1 MKVGFAS
8 TGDVYRITPKAQ
20 LQKLNGV
27 YIIFNKEPFS
37 EGAFRECYLGFLV
50 DKQKKNIKLDDIVS
64 GKCVMKLY
72 KNKTINN
79 IRNDLEGDLISSSIA
94 NAYAAAFNNII
105 KIPNKINFVNPLATV
120 DMNKQVIVLEPFIEG
135 QYTKFSNNFGYE
147 NKDYN
152 AYIPAA
158 FSHYT
163 WLLSEG
169 RLVINDIQGVFNNGK
184 YILTDPAI
192 QSVEKK
198 YGGSDIGCF
207 GLFVFLATH
216 KHNDI
221 CKNWTWIPMQL
232 QPAIGVFAGAM
243 KRTSFDFEHKENIIK
258 YFPIYMGLIKYIFK

>member
-1 MKVGFAS
+1 MIKVGLAS
-8 TGDVYRITPKAQ
+8 TGDVYRITPKGQ

-37 EGAFRECYLGFLV
+37 EGTFRIFYLGFLV

-64 GKCVMKLY
+64 GKCVIKLY
-72 KNKTINN
+72 KTIDN
-79 IRNDLEGDLISSSIA
+79 IQNDLKGDLTSSFIA

-120 DMNKQVIVLEPFIEG
+120 DTNKQVIVLEPFIEG
-135 QYTKFSNNFGYE
+135 QYTRFSNNFGYE

-152 AYIPAA
+152 AYIPA

-163 WLLSEG
+163 WLCSKG

-198 YGGSDIGCF
+198 YAGSDIGCY
-207 GLFVFLATH
+207 GLIVFLATH

-232 QPAIGVFAGAM
+232 QPALGVFAGSI
-243 KRTSFDFEHKENIIK
+243 KRTSFNFEHKENIIK
-258 YFPIYMGLIKYIFK
+258 YLPIYIGLIKYIFK